1 MTEDQTMTQPAYH
14 YLAPEYR
21 DQLRRERLEAMARQS
36 GRGAQVVSSPAT
48 KCEYCF
54 ARLRPDQ
61 DRFCST
67 ACQDA
72 HWRLMPVW

>member
-1 MTEDQTMTQPAYH
+1 MAAMVSASWHLDPAYR
-14 YLAPEYR
+14 E
-21 DQLRRERLEAMARQS
+21 QLLRERREAVARPDRRS
-36 GRGAQVVSSPAT
+36 AQAVPGPAT

-61 DRFCST
+61 ARFCSD
-67 ACQDA
+67 ACRDA